1 MKFINACLNC
11 GFMDANESEY
21 NCPICKSVF
30 YKLSKNDGNKL
41 IKCNQSQRI
50 QWVEDKI
57 GHPIP
62 YELNELRENYKNK
75 KWQEIEQQK
84 EYEQSIKLSDALEH
98 GKAILEG
105 QTQTPKCPS
114 CGSSN
119 ISKIGVVDRAVS
131 FKLVGFASSKIDKT
145 HKCNNCGTMW

>member
-1 MKFINACLNC
+1 MKFVNACLNC
-11 GFMDANESEY
+11 GFMDANELEY

-41 IKCNQSQRI
+41 IKYNQSQRI

-62 YELNELRENYKNK
+62 YELSELRENYKNK

-84 EYEQSIKLSDALEH
+84 EYEQSIKLNAALEH
-98 GKAILEG
+98 GEKIIEE
-105 QTQTPKCPS
+105 QSNIPKCPT

-119 ISKIGVVDRAVS
+119 IKRVSGTSKAVS
-131 FKLVGFASSKIDKT
+131 VAMFGLLSQKVKKQF
-145 HKCNNCGTMW
+145 HCNNCGYEW